1 MSEYSALLGTVARI
15 ADAAIEW
22 DMRDL
27 GWWRDEHGWVSD
39 ASVNVATTYQL
50 DFTGMYV
57 RDLHYG
63 DTYRV
68 GEGAWAEADFRG
80 LWRSWY
86 ERANQ
91 AFRPWLGLPDPAD
104 FEAPVGTLR
113 AAAGALN
120 VTTTVSSAGSV
131 AESTLE
137 SGNGDLDAD
146 LLSLT
151 GEVIAMNGLTMDA
164 FARGYSNRL
173 PGVVRGQL
181 AITAMLGCCLTAE
194 QQLWQ
199 RARADVARLADDV
212 LVVMERRG
220 GGGGSETL
228 SVIGAVLA
236 GASLFF
242 TSGAS
247 AALVK
252 NGRAVV
258 GLLGGFLPEEEALT
272 PAQESLSGDTASEV
286 HGRLLD
292 ALAALGTAVRGEEA
306 LIRESL
312 VESAAEVSGR
322 SPDAFDLGDR
332 PDLLGVPLAD
342 VLHPAD
348 IAVKPDTLVFLGTDV
363 VPGIAGALRGA
374 RATAQG
380 AAGAAP
386 WERHPDIGLGPQGAY
401 AEWQALHDLLLDV
414 LTSTSRTLGD
424 VGERLV
430 DVAAQFVEVDRGVSD
445 VYALPG
451 GLRVR

>member
-22 DMRDL
+22 DMRQL
-27 GWWRDEHGWVSD
+27 GWWKGEHGWISD
-39 ASVNVATTYQL
+39 VTVNAATTYQL

-57 RDLHYG
+57 RDLHY
-63 DTYRV
+63 DETYRV
-68 GEGAWAEADFRG
+68 GEGAFAHTDFRG

-86 ERANQ
+86 ERANE

-104 FEAPVGTLR
+104 FDAPVSTLH
-113 AAAGALN
+113 AAANALN
-120 VTTTVSSAGSV
+120 VTTTVTSSGSA

-137 SGNGDLDAD
+137 SGNGDLDAN

-151 GEVIAMNGLTMDA
+151 GEIIAMNGLTMDA

-194 QQLWQ
+194 QNLWRQ
-199 RARADVARLADDV
+199 ARADVTRLADDV
-212 LVVMERRG
+212 LTVMQRRG
-220 GGGGSETL
+220 GGGGGETL

-247 AALVK
+247 AAVIK
-252 NGRAVV
+252 NGRAIV

-272 PAQESLSGDTASEV
+272 PAQESLSGGTPSEV
-286 HGRLLD
+286 HGKLLD
-292 ALAALGTAVRGEEA
+292 ALEALRSGVRGEEG

-312 VESAAEVSGR
+312 VGSAAEVSAR

-332 PDLLGVPLAD
+332 PGLLRAPLD
-342 VLHPAD
+342 EVLHPAD

-363 VPGIAGALRGA
+363 VPGIVGALRGA

-380 AAGAAP
+380 ARGAAP
-386 WERHPDIGLGPQGAY
+386 WERHADIGLGPQGAY
-401 AEWQALHDLLLDV
+401 AEWEALHGQLLDV

-424 VGERLV
+424 VGDRLV
-430 DVAAQFVEVDRGVSD
+430 DVAAQFVEVDRTVSTD
-445 VYALPG
+445 YALPG
-451 GLRVR
+451 GLRVC